1 MSIFSKPILA
11 IVMIV
16 FFLAG
21 CNVTTNDTNEALEDG
36 PFIKNISNEEAK
48 SLIENEPKLIILD
61 VRTKEEYKTGRLR
74 NSILI
79 PLSEL
84 ESRLGELNKNAP
96 ILVYCRSGN
105 RSVTASKILL
115 NNGFNRI
122 YNLRGGI
129 IEWDGDIIT

>member
-1 MSIFSKPILA
+1 MYIFRKPILA
-11 IVMIV
+11 IVMLV
-16 FFLAG
+16 FILVG
-21 CNVTTNDTNEALEDG
+21 CSTTANDTNETLEK

-48 SLIENEPKLIILD
+48 SLIKNEPNLIILD
-61 VRTKEEYKTGRLR
+61 VRTKEEYKTGHLI